1 MTFEELVDGL
11 KELYGPDK
19 VTSNRIQ
26 SVPGLRQGWIYLDLI
41 DTLDVS
47 VHHYDADTRHGWAK
61 AAVRVAVKGKSAY
74 KFITVEAT
82 VEAVADQLHGVMLA
96 ANSKRLDDLER
107 LADELSSEGDG

>member
-1 MTFEELVDGL
+1 MTFEELADGL

-19 VTSNRIQ
+19 VTSHRIQ

-47 VHHYDADTRHGWAK
+47 VHYYDAYIPSSRTK
-61 AAVRVAVKGKSAY
+61 AAVRVAVKGKAAY
-74 KFITVEAT
+74 KFTPVEAT